1 MELSLP
7 LTDATALQ
15 DALQGGRVGARD
27 VAAAALHRARAAE
40 SDRFGSPLGAFVHL
54 EPQDAADSGAAALDA
69 LPAAQR
75 GRWHG
80 MPMPLKDLHDIQGQP
95 TTSGSRAVAVEGRGC
110 APVAEADDETAQLHR
125 ALGAQLLGKTQ
136 VPEFG
141 LNCYSQNLLGPVT
154 RNPWDLQADP
164 GGSSGGQAA
173 AVAAGIIPA
182 VVGSDGGGS
191 IRIPAATC
199 GLIGLKPGRGTVP
212 TGDGLRDHGMLA
224 VNGPIARTALDA
236 ALVFDGLTQPAP
248 GAVGGNR
255 SFRPVCS
262 PGAAAAREPWA
273 RSSLANGA
281 HGPASSSLRSGA
293 LADAGIGSPSASSSG
308 RSAEPGPAMQAV
320 RRAQHGELPWGSRA
334 LSIGVSTSS
343 AFESAHPTPVSPQAQ
358 EALAVGVEV
367 LRSAGHSVQ
376 DADIRHDPAYPEAF
390 FQLWTASVGAAPLSP
405 EQEPLLTG
413 LAQEYRRR
421 AGRRTASDLVR
432 AIRTLRD
439 MERRVLRDWDRWD
452 VVMTPALAQTP
463 RPHGWWWEG
472 FEPTDPASADQDY
485 ERQCRYTPWTS
496 LINVIGLPAVVVPTA
511 IVRSEVTGAQ
521 VPMGIQLIG
530 RPGAEIGLLVLADRI
545 TSGLDPALRECLA
558 APPQE
563 RFRAIA

>member
-15 DALQGGRVGARD
+15 DALQGGRASARD
-27 VAAAALHRARAAE
+27 VAAAALRRARAAE
-40 SDRFGSPLGAFVHL
+40 SDQHGPALGAFVHL
-54 EPQDAADSGAAALDA
+54 ESGEAADERATALDA

-80 MPMPLKDLHDIQGQP
+80 MPMPLKDLHDVQGQP
-95 TTSGSRAVAVEGRGC
+95 TTSGSRAVAAEGRDC

-182 VVGSDGGGS
+182 AVGSDGGGS
-191 IRIPAATC
+191 IRIPAAAC

-248 GAVGGNR
+248 GAVGDNR

-262 PGAAAAREPWA
+262 PGAAAARDPW
-273 RSSLANGA
+273 
-281 HGPASSSLRSGA
+281 GP
-293 LADAGIGSPSASSSG
+293 PSSG
-308 RSAEPGPAMQAV
+308 PPSDLPAGPGPAVQAV
-320 RRAQHGELPWGSRA
+320 RLAQQGEPPWGSRS
-334 LSIGVSTSS
+334 LSIGVSISS
-343 AFESAHPTPVSPQAQ
+343 AFEAAHPTPVSPQAA
-358 EALAVGVEV
+358 EALQAGVDV
-367 LRSAGHSVQ
+367 LRAAGHDVQ
-376 DADIRHDPAYPEAF
+376 EADIRHDPAYPEAF

-421 AGRRTASDLVR
+421 AGQRTASDLVR

-439 MERRVLRDWDRWD
+439 MERRALQDWGRWD

-496 LINVIGLPAVVVPTA
+496 LINVIGLPAVVVPTT